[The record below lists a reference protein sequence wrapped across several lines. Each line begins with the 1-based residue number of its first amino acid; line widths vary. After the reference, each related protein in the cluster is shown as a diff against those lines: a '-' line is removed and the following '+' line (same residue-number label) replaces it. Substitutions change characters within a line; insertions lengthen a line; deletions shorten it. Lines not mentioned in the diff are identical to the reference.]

1 MGFTP
6 KPTSTSPR
14 HLKEVLQEESRGLWQ
29 GGPLHGKLT
38 CVPSLQRRS
47 STQAGRHAYLLRGR
61 RFPFQ
66 FYCFGINSGA
76 AEFTDRNRSIDR
88 SGSMLA
94 AQHGHQ
100 LAQRLLLLSPSPPI
114 SKASSGPRTARAVTD
129 STGRPGS
136 DLPPTGPKPPTARL
150 RGPRGTERVFTRLTR
165 RGGPSAGLGTGPALG
180 HILPLRPSCLW
191 SSFLSP
197 SASRDGSFASKYG
210 KLLPNADNMC

>member
-14 HLKEVLQEESRGLWQ
+14 HLKEVLQEESRGLWK

-66 FYCFGINSGA
+66 FYCFGINRLQSSQT
-76 AEFTDRNRSIDR
+76 EIDQ

-136 DLPPTGPKPPTARL
+136 DLPPTGAKPPRARL
-150 RGPRGTERVFTRLTR
+150 RGPGGTERVLTRLTR
-165 RGGPSAGLGTGPALG
+165 RGGPSAGLGAGQALG

-197 SASRDGSFASKYG
+197 SASGDGSFASKYR